1 MRGRRKFFSKRK
13 LVCFNLEAEE
23 KEKVKEVAKK
33 LGMELSSFLRWVV
46 KKEVREVEEKDKGE

>member
-1 MRGRRKFFSKRK
+1 MRGRRRFFGKRK

-46 KKEVREVEEKDKGE
+46 KKEIRKEVENDKS

>member
-1 MRGRRKFFSKRK
+1 MRGRRRFFGRRK

-46 KKEVREVEEKDKGE
+46 KKEIRKEVENDKS

>member
-1 MRGRRKFFSKRK
+1 MRGRRRFFGKRK

-46 KKEVREVEEKDKGE
+46 KKEIRKEAESDKS

>member
-1 MRGRRKFFSKRK
+1 MRGRRRFFGKRK

-46 KKEVREVEEKDKGE
+46 KKEIRKEAENDKS